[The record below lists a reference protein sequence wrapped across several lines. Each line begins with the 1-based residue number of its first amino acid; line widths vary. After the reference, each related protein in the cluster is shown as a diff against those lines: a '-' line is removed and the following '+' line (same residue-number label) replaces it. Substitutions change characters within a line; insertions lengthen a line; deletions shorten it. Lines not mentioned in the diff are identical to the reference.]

1 MTPEQVEL
9 VQGSFAKVAPIAPQ
23 AADIFYTRLFELSPE
38 MRTLFPD
45 DLAEQKRKLMTML
58 GVAVN
63 GLSRPEAIIPA
74 VEELGRNHVGYG
86 VRKAHF
92 EVVGQAMLD
101 TLARGLGEA
110 FTPDVRDAW
119 AGTYALLSGVM
130 IAAAEEVSS

>member
-1 MTPEQVEL
+1 
-9 VQGSFAKVAPIAPQ
+9 
-23 AADIFYTRLFELSPE
+23 
-38 MRTLFPD
+38 
-45 DLAEQKRKLMTML
+45 ML